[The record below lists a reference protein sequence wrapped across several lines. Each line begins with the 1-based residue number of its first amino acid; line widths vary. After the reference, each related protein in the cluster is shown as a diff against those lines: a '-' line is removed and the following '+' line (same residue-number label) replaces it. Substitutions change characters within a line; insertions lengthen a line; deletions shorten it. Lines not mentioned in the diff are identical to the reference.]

1 MENTVKKKKGKGGR
15 PAKNVKLEVRS
26 GVRFSRTDFFIVK
39 EKARKAR
46 MRYTVYIRHMAIHGQ
61 VTARL
66 SQEERQ
72 DFRQLSGMGNN
83 LNQLAKIARRDGM
96 LSAMVLFESYREQ
109 LDGILNRIRHD
120 Q

>member
-1 MENTVKKKKGKGGR
+1 MENVMKEKKGKGGR

-46 MRYTVYIRHMAIHGQ
+46 MRYTVYIRHMAVHGQ
-61 VTARL
+61 VIARF

-83 LNQLAKIARRDGM
+83 LNQLVKIARRDGM
-96 LSAMVLFESYREQ
+96 LSAIVLFEGYRGQ
-109 LDGILNRIRHD
+109 LDDILNRIWHD
-120 Q
+120 